1 MLCRPRLSIHR
12 APRAPP
18 QLAGRTPNRRYEQV
32 MRLSM
37 SESESFKSIPDLPR
51 AFAKSQ
57 GDKAALVLGDRS
69 ISYAELDA
77 SSNRIAQALITAG
90 IEPGDRVAFLDKNVP
105 EYFELLFGA
114 AKARAV
120 TVAVNWRLAPPEM
133 AYILNHAQVKVLLV
147 GREFLGHVDQMEFDS
162 PPTVLVSEGPEGD
175 RLGFAD
181 WYGAAENVDPMLPCE
196 WEDTCY
202 QLYTSGTTGL
212 PKGVELTNR
221 NFFSMLGVA
230 SKAWSFDTESV
241 NLVAMPLF
249 HIAGSGW
256 GFAGLYNGGTN
267 VLLREVNPSE
277 ILKIIEKHRI
287 TNALLVPAVFQFL
300 LMTPG
305 LDTTDFSSLRSIVYG
320 ASPITEDVLVGTM
333 KATQVP
339 LVQVYGLTETTGA
352 ITLLGFEDHDPG
364 GPKADLLRSAG
375 KPMDGVE
382 LRIVDTGTKIDC
394 ADGEV
399 GEVWTRS
406 PQNLKAYFADEKATA
421 EAYPEGRDNDGLG
434 WFRTGD
440 AGFLRDGYLFIH
452 DRVKDMIVSGGE
464 NIYPAEIENALM
476 EHPGIAD
483 VAVIGVPDEKWGE
496 TVKAVLVMASEGPP
510 DDDELK
516 AWCRERL
523 AAYKCPTS
531 YDRVEAIPRNPS
543 GKVLKT
549 ELRAPYWEGRERM
562 VN

>member
-1 MLCRPRLSIHR
+1 
-12 APRAPP
+12 
-18 QLAGRTPNRRYEQV
+18 
-32 MRLSM
+32 M
-37 SESESFKSIPDLPR
+37 SESESFRSIPDLPR

-57 GDKAALVLGDRS
+57 GDKPALVLDDRS
-69 ISYAELDA
+69 ISYAELDT
-77 SSNRIAQALITAG
+77 SSNRIAQALIAAG
-90 IEPGDRVAFLDKNVP
+90 VEPGDRVAFLDKNVP

-133 AYILNHAQVKVLLV
+133 AYILNHSRVKVLLV
-147 GREFLGHVDQMEFDS
+147 GREFLGHVDQMQFDS
-162 PPTVLVSEGPEGD
+162 PPLVLVAEGPDGN
-175 RLGFAD
+175 RSGFSD
-181 WYGAAENVDPMLPCE
+181 WYSAGENRDPMLVSE

-202 QLYTSGTTGL
+202 QLYTSGTTGR

-230 SKAWSFDTESV
+230 SKAWSFDTDSV

-267 VLLREVNPSE
+267 VLLREVDPAQ
-277 ILKIIEKHRI
+277 ILKVIEEHGI
-287 TNALLVPAVFQFL
+287 TNALLVPAVLQFL

-305 LDTTDFSSLRSIVYG
+305 LETTDFSSLRSIIYG
-320 ASPITEDVLVGTM
+320 ASPITEDVLVGSM
-333 KATQVP
+333 KATGVP

-352 ITLLGFEDHDPG
+352 ITLLSFEDHDPG

-382 LRIVDTGTKIDC
+382 LRIVDTQSGKDC
-394 ADGEV
+394 LEGEV
-399 GEVWTRS
+399 GEVWTRTQ
-406 PQNLKAYFADEKATA
+406 QNLKAYFADPKATDG
-421 EAYPEGRDNDGLG
+421 AYPEGRDDAGLG

-440 AGFLRDGYLFIH
+440 AGYLRGDYLFIH

-476 EHPGIAD
+476 EHPGLAD

-496 TVKAVLVMASEGPP
+496 TVKAVVVLRPGEAP
-510 DDDELK
+510 DDDDLR

-523 AAYKCPTS
+523 AAFKCPTS
-531 YDRVEAIPRNPS
+531 YDRVETIPRNPS
-543 GKVLKT
+543 GKILKT
-549 ELRAPYWEGRERM
+549 ELRAPYWEGRDRM